1 MKSLIKSF
9 KGGKHMTFILILLS
23 LAMITEI
30 LSILLKGGGDDDDA
44 E

>member
-1 MKSLIKSF
+1 
-9 KGGKHMTFILILLS
+9 MTFILTLLS

-30 LSILLKGGGDDDDA
+30 ISILFKGGDKDDDK

>member
-1 MKSLIKSF
+1 
-9 KGGKHMTFILILLS
+9 MTFILTLLS

-30 LSILLKGGGDDDDA
+30 ISILFKGGDDDDDD

>member
-1 MKSLIKSF
+1 
-9 KGGKHMTFILILLS
+9 MTFILTLLS

-30 LSILLKGGGDDDDA
+30 ISILLKGGGKDDDK

>member
-1 MKSLIKSF
+1 
-9 KGGKHMTFILILLS
+9 MTFILTLLS

-30 LSILLKGGGDDDDA
+30 ISILLKGGDNDDDK

>member
-1 MKSLIKSF
+1 MA
-9 KGGKHMTFILILLS
+9 FILTLLS

-30 LSILLKGGGDDDDA
+30 ISILFKGGDDDD

>member
-1 MKSLIKSF
+1 
-9 KGGKHMTFILILLS
+9 MTFILILLS

>member
-1 MKSLIKSF
+1 
-9 KGGKHMTFILILLS
+9 MTFILTLLS

-30 LSILLKGGGDDDDA
+30 ISILFKGRGDDDDI